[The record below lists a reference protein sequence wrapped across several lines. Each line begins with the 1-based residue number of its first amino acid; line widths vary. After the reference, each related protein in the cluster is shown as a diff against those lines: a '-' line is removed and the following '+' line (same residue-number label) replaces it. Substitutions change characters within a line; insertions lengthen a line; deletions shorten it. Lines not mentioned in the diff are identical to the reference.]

1 MLKNQVR
8 KITLTSNSIITLV
21 EGDSTRE
28 VSVEGYT
35 CSIDSDNPEK
45 MSVSKYFVNKEAE
58 ELYVSN
64 RATCRADYAAFTES
78 AYALQDELI
87 AEKQAAAE

>member
-8 KITLTSNSIITLV
+8 KITLTANSVVTV
-21 EGDSTRE
+21 VDGETTRE

-35 CSIDSDNPEK
+35 CNIDSDNPEK
-45 MSVSKYFVNKEAE
+45 MSVSKYYINEESK
-58 ELYVSN
+58 ELYKLN
-64 RATCRADYAAFTES
+64 RAVCRADYAEFEDA